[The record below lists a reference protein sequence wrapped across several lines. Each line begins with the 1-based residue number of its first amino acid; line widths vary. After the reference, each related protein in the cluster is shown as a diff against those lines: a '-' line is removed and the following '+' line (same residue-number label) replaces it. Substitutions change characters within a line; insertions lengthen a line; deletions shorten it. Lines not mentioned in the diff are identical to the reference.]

1 MQRSLHDY
9 LTGGPVRG
17 PGTPTSDSILARL
30 SNGEYV
36 LPKVAVDQVG
46 VENLEAI
53 RRAALAKTPK
63 LALGGPISGGLNF
76 QSEEPTS
83 TTFYPSGLP
92 TASAPSFGD
101 AIGGTNT
108 GIKLGGS
115 PAATP
120 PGSLNSYGNDMSLAN
135 RMNAGAEAMRTMREG
150 SAAPPAKPAD
160 DFATTLAKALQ
171 ANDPAKQAD
180 EARKAAQA
188 KADPLDVASGRFDRE
203 YAPGMAAGGL
213 ISQKQW
219 EGLPRFAEGTPAS
232 PDEESD
238 GEFDWNRGLLPQAI
252 DAIQRIQT
260 IPPAERTRAQNLFT
274 GRGLSG
280 KEQEAL
286 VPPSPKP
293 TPLSPTG
300 QVVSTPIP
308 SAAPPAPSSVSA
320 DDRQRYIALEDQL
333 KKSGGTPPP
342 RPPSMMGPT
351 ATPTPS
357 PKAQTGAVTTGVA
370 TSPGSVTPPAV
381 PSFPS
386 LIPGG
391 SWQDLAQPGEWEQ
404 TKQALQNR
412 NPTPAKSVMLQPGAR
427 DAGVYAQQVGGKILA
442 NGPGPGIGPQAVV
455 AAPSRPIGTQS
466 YTTGQP
472 FEPSQGTAPP
482 PPLMGSQRIM
492 SGNGVTGPVTTGGSN
507 VPIYQT
513 DYTVFGPK
521 GQQGTLSVTG
531 PDQRVGGGTVSQ
543 PDQGNGGTVEG
554 NVAALN
560 RQYEAVKSRNE
571 AYGWG
576 GASGSALPA
585 APASVDMWARPGDS
599 FGDSQMRQAR
609 YEGLLKDAANQK
621 GLGAKRRAA
630 AMIDAATGLLA
641 PGAATA
647 KLNAE
652 QQQAAN
658 SLTGQLAQAR
668 AQQEASKYG
677 ADVGLA
683 GHKYTADASL
693 AGARLKAEQEA
704 QQASRA
710 ATQKDNEI
718 SISAYRARTEADR
731 VKKEMAGLSTAEKN
745 EAILRLADR
754 LSQLPQNSPEAI
766 NIRTVLQYLQPSSNQ
781 DDALAATEALIKA
794 QAAAK

>member
-1 MQRSLHDY
+1 
-9 LTGGPVRG
+9 
-17 PGTPTSDSILARL
+17 
-30 SNGEYV
+30 
-36 LPKVAVDQVG
+36 
-46 VENLEAI
+46 
-53 RRAALAKTPK
+53 
-63 LALGGPISGGLNF
+63 
-76 QSEEPTS
+76 
-83 TTFYPSGLP
+83 
-92 TASAPSFGD
+92 
-101 AIGGTNT
+101 
-108 GIKLGGS
+108 
-115 PAATP
+115 
-120 PGSLNSYGNDMSLAN
+120 
-135 RMNAGAEAMRTMREG
+135 
-150 SAAPPAKPAD
+150 
-160 DFATTLAKALQ
+160 
-171 ANDPAKQAD
+171 
-180 EARKAAQA
+180 
-188 KADPLDVASGRFDRE
+188 
-203 YAPGMAAGGL
+203 
-213 ISQKQW
+213 
-219 EGLPRFAEGTPAS
+219 
-232 PDEESD
+232 
-238 GEFDWNRGLLPQAI
+238 
-252 DAIQRIQT
+252 
-260 IPPAERTRAQNLFT
+260 
-274 GRGLSG
+274 
-280 KEQEAL
+280 
-286 VPPSPKP
+286 
-293 TPLSPTG
+293 
-300 QVVSTPIP
+300 
-308 SAAPPAPSSVSA
+308 
-320 DDRQRYIALEDQL
+320 
-333 KKSGGTPPP
+333 
-342 RPPSMMGPT
+342 
-351 ATPTPS
+351 
-357 PKAQTGAVTTGVA
+357 
-370 TSPGSVTPPAV
+370 
-381 PSFPS
+381 
-386 LIPGG
+386 
-391 SWQDLAQPGEWEQ
+391 
-404 TKQALQNR
+404 
-412 NPTPAKSVMLQPGAR
+412 
-427 DAGVYAQQVGGKILA
+427 
-442 NGPGPGIGPQAVV
+442 
-455 AAPSRPIGTQS
+455 
-466 YTTGQP
+466 
-472 FEPSQGTAPP
+472 
-482 PPLMGSQRIM
+482 MGSQRIM

-560 RQYEAVKSRNE
+560 RQIDALRSLREARNP
-571 AYGWG
+571 GITTG
-576 GASGSALPA
+576 GSALPA
-585 APASVDMWARPGDS
+585 APAPVDMWARPGDS

-683 GHKYTADASL
+683 GHKYTADATL
-693 AGARLKAEQEA
+693 AGSRLKAEQEA

>member
-17 PGTPTSDSILARL
+17 PGTATSDSILARL

-46 VENLEAI
+46 VQNLEAI

-76 QSEEPTS
+76 QDEQD
-83 TTFYPSGLP
+83 
-92 TASAPSFGD
+92 SAQTD
-101 AIGGTNT
+101 AF
-108 GIKLGGS
+108 
-115 PAATP
+115 
-120 PGSLNSYGNDMSLAN
+120 GNDLSLTN
-135 RMNAGAEAMRTMREG
+135 RMNSGAEAMRTMREG

-171 ANDPAKQAD
+171 GNDPAKQAD

-213 ISQKQW
+213 ISQAQW
-219 EGLPRFAEGTPAS
+219 EGLPKFEWGGLANFLFGTPKDKPADILEVPPQVKEIRAAREQESQQTKGLPAADIGTALFGKGYDPSIFTRAIPTVPPGFKDIGNSIQSGWKALENTGKNIPVIPDMPNLPPPMEGEEATRLLKSLPAQLSSAPAPSAS
-232 PDEESD
+232 PPSVPTLPAPLSPLQESPSY
-238 GEFDWNRGLLPQAI
+238 NARRLA
-252 DAIQRIQT
+252 
-260 IPPAERTRAQNLFT
+260 
-274 GRGLSG
+274 
-280 KEQEAL
+280 EQEAARPLMGSLADNAAL
-286 VPPSPKP
+286 VRAAQTESSFNKGRVAATDYANQSPGR
-293 TPLSPTG
+293 TVVDALPTG
-300 QVVSTPIP
+300 TREGQS
-308 SAAPPAPSSVSA
+308 
-320 DDRQRYIALEDQL
+320 
-333 KKSGGTPPP
+333 
-342 RPPSMMGPT
+342 
-351 ATPTPS
+351 
-357 PKAQTGAVTTGVA
+357 
-370 TSPGSVTPPAV
+370 
-381 PSFPS
+381 
-386 LIPGG
+386 
-391 SWQDLAQPGEWEQ
+391 
-404 TKQALQNR
+404 
-412 NPTPAKSVMLQPGAR
+412 
-427 DAGVYAQQVGGKILA
+427 
-442 NGPGPGIGPQAVV
+442 VV

-560 RQYEAVKSRNE
+560 RQIDALRSLREARNP
-571 AYGWG
+571 GITTG
-576 GASGSALPA
+576 GSALPE
-585 APASVDMWARPGDS
+585 APAPVDIWARPGDS

-609 YEGLLKDAANQK
+609 YEGLLKDAANQT
-621 GLGAKRRAA
+621 GLGAKRRSAA
-630 AMIDAATGLLA
+630 LIDAATGLLA
-641 PGAATA
+641 PGAASA
-647 KLNAE
+647 KLAAE

-658 SLTGQLAQAR
+658 SLAGQLAQAR

-683 GHKYTADASL
+683 GHKYTADATL
-693 AGARLKAEQEA
+693 AGSRLKAEQEA
-704 QQASRA
+704 QQSKTKNDIDLANAMSARIS
-710 ATQKDNEI
+710 ATARNALPAEKQMLLQLVDAYSKLDPKSAEGQRLKLLIDALNPPRNQDSLVNEI
-718 SISAYRARTEADR
+718 A
-731 VKKEMAGLSTAEKN
+731 K
-745 EAILRLADR
+745 
-754 LSQLPQNSPEAI
+754 SQEES
-766 NIRTVLQYLQPSSNQ
+766 
-781 DDALAATEALIKA
+781 K
-794 QAAAK
+794 

>member
-1 MQRSLHDY
+1 MRSLHDY

-46 VENLEAI
+46 VQNLEAI

-76 QSEEPTS
+76 QSEQEPTS

-213 ISQKQW
+213 ISQAQW
-219 EGLPRFAEGTPAS
+219 ERLPRFANGTPADYPGYFS
-232 PDEESD
+232 
-238 GEFDWNRGLLPQAI
+238 GERGKSVYDFLIGVPKAEQ
-252 DAIQRIQT
+252 QRREI
-260 IPPAERTRAQNLFT
+260 AN
-274 GRGLSG
+274 
-280 KEQEAL
+280 
-286 VPPSPKP
+286 
-293 TPLSPTG
+293 
-300 QVVSTPIP
+300 
-308 SAAPPAPSSVSA
+308 APPANA
-320 DDRQRYIALEDQL
+320 
-333 KKSGGTPPP
+333 
-342 RPPSMMGPT
+342 
-351 ATPTPS
+351 
-357 PKAQTGAVTTGVA
+357 
-370 TSPGSVTPPAV
+370 PPAV
-381 PSFPS
+381 PVNSAATFNMMDGKRIVP
-386 LIPGG
+386 PAPPPFAGQG
-391 SWQDLAQPGEWEQ
+391 DPLAGRLPDVSGLTGYTASQGP
-404 TKQALQNR
+404 APAPL
-412 NPTPAKSVMLQPGAR
+412 PTT
-427 DAGVYAQQVGGKILA
+427 
-442 NGPGPGIGPQAVV
+442 PGPGASGYENRGGVYRKV
-455 AAPSRPIGTQS
+455 ELAPG
-466 YTTGQP
+466 
-472 FEPSQGTAPP
+472 
-482 PPLMGSQRIM
+482 
-492 SGNGVTGPVTTGGSN
+492 
-507 VPIYQT
+507 
-513 DYTVFGPK
+513 FGPNNPNRVPAP
-521 GQQGTLSVTG
+521 GQTAGTTQYVVPGATG
-531 PDQRVGGGTVSQ
+531 VGGGPGQATFHGRPKS
-543 PDQGNGGTVEG
+543 GGFLGYAGTPETAG
-554 NVAALN
+554 MTQAEATAYNVANLN

-576 GASGSALPA
+576 GTAGSALPA

-683 GHKYTADASL
+683 GHKYTADATL
-693 AGARLKAEQEA
+693 AGSRLKAEQEA
-704 QQASRA
+704 QQSKTKNDIDLANAMSAR
-710 ATQKDNEI
+710 
-718 SISAYRARTEADR
+718 ISATARNA
-731 VKKEMAGLSTAEKN
+731 LPAEKQMLLQLVDAYSKLDPKSA
-745 EAILRLADR
+745 EGQRLK
-754 LSQLPQNSPEAI
+754 LLI
-766 NIRTVLQYLQPSSNQ
+766 
-781 DDALAATEALIKA
+781 DALNPPKDQASLVDEIAKLKA
-794 QAAAK
+794 QESQ

>member
-17 PGTPTSDSILARL
+17 PGTATSDSILARL

-46 VENLEAI
+46 VQNLEAI

-213 ISQKQW
+213 ISQAQW
-219 EGLPRFAEGTPAS
+219 ERLPRFAEGWDGGYQNMVDPETRRRLQAESMQRIDSGFKALTSEQAPVYSPRYGAGATPA
-232 PDEESD
+232 PTTP
-238 GEFDWNRGLLPQAI
+238 RVPATAQ
-252 DAIQRIQT
+252 
-260 IPPAERTRAQNLFT
+260 PPAQ
-274 GRGLSG
+274 S
-280 KEQEAL
+280 
-286 VPPSPKP
+286 
-293 TPLSPTG
+293 
-300 QVVSTPIP
+300 
-308 SAAPPAPSSVSA
+308 APPAPGATTLPPAPSA
-320 DDRQRYIALEDQL
+320 QA
-333 KKSGGTPPP
+333 GAVPPP
-342 RPPSMMGPT
+342 SFTPAVGFGKGTNFDVPAKPSTP
-351 ATPTPS
+351 ATP
-357 PKAQTGAVTTGVA
+357 KL
-370 TSPGSVTPPAV
+370 PPAKETAQ
-381 PSFPS
+381 
-386 LIPGG
+386 IYAEKTGG
-391 SWQDLAQPGEWEQ
+391 
-404 TKQALQNR
+404 ALLN
-412 NPTPAKSVMLQPGAR
+412 NA
-427 DAGVYAQQVGGKILA
+427 
-442 NGPGPGIGPQAVV
+442 PGPGIGPQAVV

-560 RQYEAVKSRNE
+560 RQIDALRSLREARNP
-571 AYGWG
+571 GITTG
-576 GASGSALPA
+576 GSALPA
-585 APASVDMWARPGDS
+585 APAPVDMWARPGDS

-704 QQASRA
+704 QQSKTKNDIDLANA
-710 ATQKDNEI
+710 
-718 SISAYRARTEADR
+718 ISARISATARNA
-731 VKKEMAGLSTAEKN
+731 LPAEKQMLLQLVDAYSKLDPKSK
-745 EAILRLADR
+745 EAQ
-754 LSQLPQNSPEAI
+754 QLKLLI
-766 NIRTVLQYLQPSSNQ
+766 
-781 DDALAATEALIKA
+781 DALNPPRDQA
-794 QAAAK
+794 QAALIDEMARRNAAQ